1 MNIHPAKI
9 RFVDFG
15 RIVCNGDEAFRRE
28 WLVTNGIGG
37 YASGTVGGV
46 RTRKYHATL
55 IAATTP
61 PAVRTFL
68 LGETSPTATYR
79 GVHYP
84 LSSNQ
89 WKDGSISPQGHIRL
103 QRFHFENQIPV
114 WRWSFSDALLERRIF
129 MIHGE
134 NTVCQ
139 HWTLVQASSPIQL
152 QFEVLVDNRSH
163 HQLGRLDAATPV
175 LERAPRGIR
184 LSWPHANAGEG
195 SELFVQCDKSVPTPT
210 GEWWKDFLLTQERDR
225 GYDAID
231 CLWSAAKFE
240 VVLDPGTSSDFT
252 ASTKS
257 QNQRPVGEALQA
269 ERSRAESLFATAQV
283 EDDKTALQQLVLA
296 ADQFIV
302 KRKRK
307 GPQGED
313 GISIIA
319 GYPWFADWSRDAML
333 SVAGLLLATRRIAE
347 AQILLLTYGDYLDGG
362 MLPNRF
368 PDHDGDALEYNSVDA
383 PLLMIIATE
392 KVFAAGKDAKWLAE
406 MWPGLQSI
414 IAAYTK
420 GTRHGISVDPKD
432 GLVRSGENGIQL
444 TWMDAKVGDRVITPR
459 QGKPIEINAF
469 WFQALMAMKSLGAV
483 LKQPTDAYEQAA
495 ARVQNSFGAFW
506 NHDRSCC
513 LDVIDGPN
521 GSENLLRPNQ
531 LFASAVNQGLLP
543 QGQRKAI
550 IDLCMARLWTPQGLR
565 TLSPDDPAYCGNY
578 GGDPASRDAAY
589 HQGTVWP
596 WLFMPMV
603 QTHFG
608 VYKDAQAIQDFL
620 FPFINHLREAG
631 LGSVS
636 EIFSGDAPHQPQG
649 CFAQAWSV
657 AALLELMEWMRVS
670 NSTPASI
677 LNS

>member
-1 MNIHPAKI
+1 
-9 RFVDFG
+9 
-15 RIVCNGDEAFRRE
+15 
-28 WLVTNGIGG
+28 
-37 YASGTVGGV
+37 
-46 RTRKYHATL
+46 
-55 IAATTP
+55 
-61 PAVRTFL
+61 
-68 LGETSPTATYR
+68 
-79 GVHYP
+79 
-84 LSSNQ
+84 
-89 WKDGSISPQGHIRL
+89 
-103 QRFHFENQIPV
+103 
-114 WRWSFSDALLERRIF
+114 
-129 MIHGE
+129 
-134 NTVCQ
+134 
-139 HWTLVQASSPIQL
+139 
-152 QFEVLVDNRSH
+152 
-163 HQLGRLDAATPV
+163 
-175 LERAPRGIR
+175 
-184 LSWPHANAGEG
+184 
-195 SELFVQCDKSVPTPT
+195 
-210 GEWWKDFLLTQERDR
+210 
-225 GYDAID
+225 
-231 CLWSAAKFE
+231 
-240 VVLDPGTSSDFT
+240 
-252 ASTKS
+252 
-257 QNQRPVGEALQA
+257 
-269 ERSRAESLFATAQV
+269 
-283 EDDKTALQQLVLA
+283 
-296 ADQFIV
+296 
-302 KRKRK
+302 
-307 GPQGED
+307 
-313 GISIIA
+313 
-319 GYPWFADWSRDAML
+319 
-333 SVAGLLLATRRIAE
+333 
-347 AQILLLTYGDYLDGG
+347 
-362 MLPNRF
+362 
-368 PDHDGDALEYNSVDA
+368 
-383 PLLMIIATE
+383 MIIATE

-432 GLVRSGENGIQL
+432 GLVRAGENGIQL

-459 QGKPIEINAF
+459 QGKPIEINSF
-469 WFQALMAMKSLGAV
+469 WFQALMAMKTLGAV

-531 LFASAVNQGLLP
+531 LFASAVSQGLLP

-620 FPFINHLREAG
+620 FPFVNHLREAG

-657 AALLELMEWMRVS
+657 AAWLELMEWMRVS
-670 NSTPASI
+670 NSTLAST